1 MHVNQHDEQRKR
13 TRHQLRMITPLII
26 LCIILTLIPLQAAQA
41 DAGMDIS
48 NWQGCTS
55 PSAAGQAY
63 NSGSRFAILKAS
75 EGLSR
80 DWTFACSMSSLTHTP
95 LRLGAYHFARPERNN
110 PIAEADS
117 YVSIIRPYL
126 GSGSLLLALDW
137 EPPAAWR
144 GRTDW
149 AVAWLNRVDQLT
161 GVKPL
166 IYMSASVIHAGDW
179 SRVAAQNYGLWVAGY
194 PRGYQGERL
203 RYPGS
208 IPYSV
213 TPWQFAAAWQY
224 SSTGLV
230 GGYTRPIDIDWFYG
244 DAVTWA
250 KYATSGGTKANPTQV
265 ARIAA
270 QQPQTQLRTPSKPFM
285 PTIQLAQAVI
295 RGDYG
300 NGSTRVKLLGPRYG
314 EVMAEVN
321 RLLHPT
327 TRPFQPN
334 PGSGGLSVIVRR
346 GDTLS
351 RIASRYNRWPLSAW
365 HVPSG
370 NRNLIYPGQTVT
382 YGWQGGA
389 SATGWHIVLRGETL
403 SGIYGRSWPQH
414 ARINGLQW
422 PYIIYPGQRLR

>member
-1 MHVNQHDEQRKR
+1 MHIDEYEERRQR
-13 TRHQLRMITPLII
+13 TRRRLRMAAII
-26 LCIILTLIPLQAAQA
+26 ISVMLMLAPSQAAWA
-41 DAGMDIS
+41 DAGMDVS

-55 PSAAGQAY
+55 PSMAGQAY

-80 DWTFACSMSSLTHTP
+80 DWTFSCSMSGLSHTP

-110 PIAEADS
+110 PVAEADG
-117 YVSIIRPYL
+117 YVSVIRPYL

-144 GRTDW
+144 GRSDW
-149 AVAWLNRVDQLT
+149 ALAWLDRVERLT

-179 SRVAAQNYGLWVAGY
+179 SRVAGQNYGLWVAGY

-203 RYPGS
+203 RNPGS
-208 IPYSV
+208 VPYSV
-213 TPWQFAAAWQY
+213 SPWPFAAAWQY

-250 KYATSGGTKANPTQV
+250 KYANPGGVKANPTQV
-265 ARIAA
+265 AHIAA
-270 QQPQTQLRTPSKPFM
+270 QQPQTRLREPSKPFM
-285 PTIQLAQAVI
+285 TTVQLAQAVI

-300 NGSTRVKLLGPRYG
+300 NGQTRVKLLGARYG

-321 RLLHPT
+321 RLLRP
-327 TRPFQPN
+327 RPFQPA
-334 PGSGGLSVIVRR
+334 PGGLAVIVRR

-370 NRNLIYPGQTVT
+370 DRNLIYPGQTVT
-382 YGWQGGA
+382 YQPGRAYGGGA
-389 SATGWHIVLRGETL
+389 SVTGWHVVRRGETL
-403 SGIYGRSWPQH
+403 SGIYGRSWPWH
-414 ARINGLQW
+414 AHVNGLRW